1 MDGKKKKEQN
11 SESLRFP
18 SFLSISTSSLLLV
31 LATVCIS
38 DPVNLQI
45 QSVDKTN
52 CLFLFVCW
60 ALFGPIVQCDLGASP
75 PLPNPQ
81 DYLKGSV

>member
-1 MDGKKKKEQN
+1 MVDGTDINGWKKKEQN

-31 LATVCIS
+31 LATACIS

-45 QSVDKTN
+45 QNLKIKPIAYFCFVI
-52 CLFLFVCW
+52 CLL
-60 ALFGPIVQCDLGASP
+60 GPLWPYCAM
-75 PLPNPQ
+75 
-81 DYLKGSV
+81 